1 MNSPFENQ
9 PLQQDS
15 PFKAYGRFGRLSYA
29 AWTFLFTLVLVTAIL
44 LIMFTF
50 GFTNPEGAPD
60 FSTPGLI
67 CIAILYIVGIYINF
81 VFTIR
86 RLHDRN
92 NTGWLFTDASTGRE
106 YWPCHLFILCKRN

>member
-60 FSTPGLI
+60 FSTPYFN
-67 CIAILYIVGIYINF
+67 LYSNSLYS
-81 VFTIR
+81 R
-86 RLHDRN
+86 YL
-92 NTGWLFTDASTGRE
+92 
-106 YWPCHLFILCKRN
+106 Y

>member
-44 LIMFTF
+44 LIMFILVLQTLKVLQTF
-50 GFTNPEGAPD
+50 
-60 FSTPGLI
+60 L
-67 CIAILYIVGIYINF
+67 
-81 VFTIR
+81 
-86 RLHDRN
+86 RL
-92 NTGWLFTDASTGRE
+92 A
-106 YWPCHLFILCKRN
+106 

>member
-9 PLQQDS
+9 PISQDS
-15 PFKAYGRFGRLSYA
+15 PFKANGRFGRLSYA

-60 FSTPGLI
+60 FFYAWLN
-67 CIAILYIVGIYINF
+67 LYSNSLYS
-81 VFTIR
+81 R
-86 RLHDRN
+86 YL
-92 NTGWLFTDASTGRE
+92 
-106 YWPCHLFILCKRN
+106 Y